1 MNHRWVAA
9 IVSIGLV
16 GAVLEP
22 LVRSPYADSF
32 PLSTFPMF
40 ATPVPGTFVMSYAQG
55 VTADGRRRAL
65 SPAHLDT
72 GEVLQA
78 SSRIERAVDAGPRER
93 TALCRAIAARVAGD
107 AALRDVVALELVTG
121 TYDTV
126 ETLAHGAVG
135 HEVTRARCDARG
147 STP

>member
-1 MNHRWVAA
+1 MMHRWLAA
-9 IVSIGLV
+9 VVSIGLV

-22 LVRSPYADSF
+22 LVRSPYDDGF

-40 ATPVPGTFVMSYAQG
+40 ATPLPGQVAMSYAQG
-55 VTADGRRRAL
+55 VTADGQRRVL
-65 SPAHLDT
+65 SPGHLDT

-93 TALCRAIAARVAGD
+93 LGLCLAIAARVAGD
-107 AALRDVVALELVTG
+107 AALRDVVAIELVTG

-135 HEVTRARCDARG
+135 HEVTRARCDARR